1 MARKLF
7 YENAYDAT
15 CTAKVV
21 AVDGNAV
28 ILDRTVFYGEGG
40 GQPGDIG
47 TLNGV
52 KVLGT
57 KVRESDGEILH
68 LVEDASKFAVGS
80 EASGAL
86 DWDRRLRLMRIHTS
100 LHLVAQVAETVA
112 GKCQCT
118 GSGMKDSGEGHVDLM
133 AAEKRI
139 AGDLVQLLEA
149 KCNEVIRKGTEVKAF
164 FDEQRKDYRLTQIDS
179 LPPLPCGG
187 THVRNVSE
195 IGSIKL
201 KRENVGKGKDRIIVT
216 LSS

>member
-1 MARKLF
+1 MARKIF
-7 YENAYDAT
+7 YENAYDAA

-21 AVDGNAV
+21 AIDGNAV
-28 ILDRTVFYGEGG
+28 ILGQTVFYGESG
-40 GQPGDIG
+40 GQPGDTG

-52 KVLGT
+52 KVIGT
-57 KVRESDGEILH
+57 KVREGDGEILH
-68 LVEDASKFAVGS
+68 LVEDASKFAVN
-80 EASGAL
+80 EDAKCMI
-86 DWDRRLRLMRIHTS
+86 DWERRFRIMRIHTS
-100 LHLVAQVAETVA
+100 LHLVTQVAETVA

-149 KCNEVIRKGTEVKAF
+149 KCNEVIRKGAEVKVW
-164 FDEQRKDYRLTQIDS
+164 FDEQKKDYRLVQIDS

-195 IGSIKL
+195 IGAIKL
-201 KRENVGKGKDRIIVT
+201 KRENVGKGKDRIIVM